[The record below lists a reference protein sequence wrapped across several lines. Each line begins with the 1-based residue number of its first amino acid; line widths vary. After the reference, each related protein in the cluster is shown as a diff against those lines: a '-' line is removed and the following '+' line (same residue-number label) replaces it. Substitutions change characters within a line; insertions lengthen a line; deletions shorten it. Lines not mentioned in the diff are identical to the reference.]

1 MKFDAKLLKIW
12 QIWCIISIFFV
23 FLHSQMKI
31 FTTAQIHELDKY
43 TIEHEPIASLNL
55 MERAARALTQAVVE
69 EWPATMPI
77 VIFAGPG
84 NNGGDALA
92 MARMLSEQNY
102 QVSVYLFNISGQLSS
117 DCAANK
123 QRLQNTRGVRS
134 FVEVSTEFD
143 PPVLDSTMLVIDGL
157 FGSGLN
163 KPLAGGF
170 ASLVKYINASQA
182 KVVSID
188 VPSGLM
194 TEDNAYNVR
203 ANIIRANMTLTL
215 QQPKLSFFFSENQ
228 QFVGQLR
235 ILDIKL
241 SKEGIAKIEAPFSM
255 VEESDVRACLLD
267 RSPFA
272 HKGQMGTALLIAGSY
287 GMAGAAVLASRACMR
302 SGAGKVVVN
311 TPRRNMPVLQ
321 ASVPEAIVRSGNEE
335 TIFAETVDTED
346 FQAVGIGPGLG
357 QSEQTAIAL
366 IAQLRRTQCPLVVDA
381 DALNILANHRA
392 WLQQL
397 PKGII
402 MTPHPK
408 ELDRLEGHSA
418 DTYERLT
425 KARNLAER
433 LKGYVILKGHYT
445 AVCCPDGHIMFNSTG
460 NAGMA
465 TAGSGDVLTGILTGL
480 LARGYKPQD
489 ACVVGVYLH
498 GLAGDLAAQELGE
511 ESLIAS
517 DIISHLGQA
526 FLKVRK

>member
-1 MKFDAKLLKIW
+1 
-12 QIWCIISIFFV
+12 
-23 FLHSQMKI
+23 MKI

-55 MERAARALTQAVVE
+55 MERAARALTQAVTN

-102 QVSVYLFNISGQLSS
+102 QVSVYLFNISGQLSA

-123 QRLQNTRGVRS
+123 QRLQDARRLKT
-134 FVEVSTEFD
+134 FVEVSMEFD
-143 PPVLDSTMLVIDGL
+143 PPKLDSSTLVIDGL

-182 KVVSID
+182 KVISID

-194 TEDNAYNVR
+194 TEDNTYNIR
-203 ANIIRANMTLTL
+203 ANIIRATITLTL
-215 QQPKLSFFFSENQ
+215 QQPKLSFLFPENQ
-228 QFVGQLR
+228 QFVGEMR
-235 ILDIKL
+235 VLDINL
-241 SKEGIAKIEAPFSM
+241 SKEGIEKIEAPFSI
-255 VEESDVRACLLD
+255 VEESDIRKCLLP

-272 HKGQMGTALLIAGSY
+272 HKGQMGTALMIAGSY
-287 GMAGAAVLASRACMR
+287 GMAGAAVLAAKACMR
-302 SGAGKVVVN
+302 AGAGKVVVN
-311 TPRRNMPVLQ
+311 TPRRNIPILQ
-321 ASVPEAIVRSGNEE
+321 ASVPEAVVQAGNEE
-335 TIFAETVDTED
+335 TIFAEAVDTED
-346 FQAVGIGPGLG
+346 YQAMGIGPGLG

-366 IAQLRRTQCPLVVDA
+366 IAQLRRTQCPIVVDA
-381 DALNILANHRA
+381 DAINILANHRA

-433 LKGYVILKGHYT
+433 LKGYIILKGHYT
-445 AVCCPDGHIMFNSTG
+445 AICCPDGHIMFNATG

-489 ACVVGVYLH
+489 ACVAGVWLH
-498 GLAGDLAAQELGE
+498 GLAGDLAAQQLGE

-517 DIISHLGQA
+517 DIIQYLGKA
-526 FLKVRK
+526 FKHIDSEE